1 MGVNEFPQ
9 DEDNHVR
16 HPWSEL
22 GKLPRRE
29 TLVKNLLYTR
39 GITTLVAPPGWGKT
53 TLAASVAFAVDAGEV
68 WDDEETKTRPLV
80 WIAGED
86 EEGLQAVRDA
96 RAFKYPGAGDPQ
108 GHFYIEPFDLYSAD
122 EANRLIK
129 DLEGMPPALVVAD
142 TLADMLGG
150 HNEDKTQDMLV
161 VYENVRRV
169 VRTTNATFLLLHH
182 TGRNTERS
190 RGSIVIDAKSDIV
203 VPVTEF
209 NGQDG
214 YIKLKHTKR
223 RGGRLL
229 EFAYAVELVPV
240 YANKDPV
247 PLIMG
252 RSESIADVVVPSQL
266 DKDMALME
274 AVLRS
279 MDNSATSGAWQASL
293 HSITAKGSKGG
304 WSKATFNRNLQ
315 EFKKR
320 HPELTRGPSQGD
332 PYSLSIQPT
341 VPMVELVKELVSD
354 PLQPVSVSPLV
365 KGGET
370 GETGLEGV
378 SAVSKP
384 VSENDETGSS
394 QGRAEGERPTSAV
407 DKVAQ
412 WKGAEAL
419 RQTAELFEKA
429 KAKAEASAKTPKP
442 VEAKKP
448 ELW

>member
-1 MGVNEFPQ
+1 MAADESPQ

-39 GITTLVAPPGWGKT
+39 GITTLVAPPGYGKT
-53 TLAASVAFAVDAGEV
+53 TLAASVSFAIDAGEI
-68 WDDEETKTRPLV
+68 WDDEETKPRPLV

-108 GHFYIEPFDLYSAD
+108 GHFYVEPFDLYNAD

-182 TGRNTERS
+182 TGRNTDRS

-203 VPVTEF
+203 ILVTEF
-209 NGQDG
+209 NGPGG
-214 YIKLKHTKR
+214 YVKLKHLKR
-223 RGGRLL
+223 RGGRMLD
-229 EFAYAVELVPV
+229 FGYAVELVPV
-240 YANKDPV
+240 YADKDPV

-252 RSESIADVVVPSQL
+252 RSEAFADVVESSQL
-266 DKDMALME
+266 DKDMELME
-274 AVLRS
+274 TVLRS
-279 MDNSATSGAWQASL
+279 MGNRATSGAWQAMMRSVT
-293 HSITAKGSKGG
+293 STRDRNAG
-304 WSKATFNRNLQ
+304 WSKATWNLRLT

-332 PYSLSIQPT
+332 PYSLGIQPT
-341 VPMVELVKELVSD
+341 ATVAEQVKQLGLSLASLTPTGLTVT
-354 PLQPVSVSPLV
+354 PV

-370 GETGLEGV
+370 GKTGLEGV
-378 SAVSKP
+378 SAVSKA
-384 VSENDETGSS
+384 VSETDETGSR
-394 QGRAEGERPTSAV
+394 QGSAEGETPTDEYA
-407 DKVAQ
+407 AMM
-412 WKGAEAL
+412 
-419 RQTAELFEKA
+419 RQLDHLK
-429 KAKAEASAKTPKP
+429 
-442 VEAKKP
+442 
-448 ELW
+448 

>member
-1 MGVNEFPQ
+1 MGDDQFPQ

-39 GITTLVAPPGWGKT
+39 GITTLVAPPGFGKT
-53 TLAASVAFAVDAGEV
+53 TLAASVAFAIDAGEV
-68 WDDEETKTRPLV
+68 WDDEETKPRPLV

-108 GHFYIEPFDLYSAD
+108 GHFYIEPFDLYSAF

-129 DLEGMPPALVVAD
+129 DLEGMPPALVVAN

-203 VPVTEF
+203 ILVTEF
-209 NGQDG
+209 NGQNG
-214 YIKLKHTKR
+214 YIKMKHTKR
-223 RGGRLL
+223 RGGRML
-229 EFAYAVELVPV
+229 EFGYAVELVPV
-240 YANKDPV
+240 YADKDPV

-252 RSESIADVVVPSQL
+252 RSETFADVVVPSQL
-266 DKDMALME
+266 DKDMELME
-274 AVLRS
+274 TVLRS
-279 MDNSATSGAWQASL
+279 TGNSATSGAWQAMMRSVT
-293 HSITAKGSKGG
+293 STRDRNAG
-304 WSKATFNRNLQ
+304 WSKATWNLRLK
-315 EFKKR
+315 EFKER

-332 PYSLSIQPT
+332 PYSLGMQPT
-341 VPMVELVKELVSD
+341 AAVAEQVRELGLAPVTG
-354 PLQPVSVSPLV
+354 LQTGLTVSPL
-365 KGGET
+365 KGCET
-370 GETGLEGV
+370 GKTGLGEV
-378 SAVSKP
+378 QPVSKP
-384 VSENDETGSS
+384 VSEIGETGSS
-394 QGRAEGERPTSAV
+394 QGSAEGENTP
-407 DKVAQ
+407 
-412 WKGAEAL
+412 AEAL
-419 RQTAELFEKA
+419 RQYAELFEKA
-429 KAKAEASAKTPKP
+429 NARADASAKVPKP
-442 VEAKKP
+442 VEVKKP
-448 ELW
+448 EL